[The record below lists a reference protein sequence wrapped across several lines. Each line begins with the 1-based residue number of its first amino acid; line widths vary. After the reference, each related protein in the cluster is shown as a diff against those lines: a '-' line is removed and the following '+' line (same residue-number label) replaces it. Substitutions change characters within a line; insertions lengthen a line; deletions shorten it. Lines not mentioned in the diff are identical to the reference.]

1 MPPSYVCSCAL
12 TFHDNGG
19 AMALDKRL
27 AFLGGGNMAEALI
40 KGLLK
45 AGLVR
50 PEQML
55 VNDVSL
61 ERLEYLRKT
70 YGISTEKSPRE
81 ASAAADIVLLCV
93 KPQVIDLVLSKI
105 IPVADRTKLVISIAA
120 GVTIE
125 RIEKMLSG
133 EPRVVRV
140 MPNTP
145 ALVLAG
151 AAGVAAGSRATADD
165 IALVQEIFGAVGRS
179 VVVEEKMMDAVT
191 GLSGSGPAYVFVLID
206 ALSDAGVK
214 AGLPRPLAL
223 ELAAQTVFG
232 SAKMVL
238 ETKEHPGKLRDMVTS
253 PGGTTIEGLHALEKG
268 KFRAT
273 LMNAVQ
279 AATERSRELGK

>member
-1 MPPSYVCSCAL
+1 M
-12 TFHDNGG
+12 TIQN
-19 AMALDKRL
+19 KI

-40 KGLLK
+40 KGLLN
-45 AGLVR
+45 AGVVR

-55 VNDVSL
+55 VNDVSS
-61 ERLEYLRKT
+61 ERLEHLSKT
-70 YGISTEKSPRE
+70 YGIIVEKSPRE
-81 ASAAADIVLLCV
+81 AAAAAGIILLCV

-105 IPVADRTKLVISIAA
+105 TPAADGNKLVISIAA
-120 GVTIE
+120 GVTIA

-133 EPRVVRV
+133 GPRVVRV

-151 AAGVAAGSRATADD
+151 AAGVAAGSRATAEDM
-165 IALVQEIFGAVGRS
+165 ALVQEIFGAVGRS
-179 VVVEEKMMDAVT
+179 VVVEEKLMDAVT
-191 GLSGSGPAYVFVLID
+191 GLSGSGPAYVFVIID

-268 KFRAT
+268 KLRAT

-279 AATERSRELGK
+279 AATERSKELGK

>member
-1 MPPSYVCSCAL
+1 MTIQNKIS
-12 TFHDNGG
+12 
-19 AMALDKRL
+19 
-27 AFLGGGNMAEALI
+27 FLGGGNMAEALI
-40 KGLLK
+40 KGLLN
-45 AGLVR
+45 AGTVK
-50 PEQML
+50 PEQMI
-55 VNDVSL
+55 VNDVST
-61 ERLEYLRKT
+61 ERLEYLKKA
-70 YGISTEKSPRE
+70 YGITVEKSPRE
-81 ASAAADIVLLCV
+81 AATAAGIILLCV

-105 IPVADRTKLVISIAA
+105 APAADKSKLVISIAA
-120 GVTIE
+120 GVTIA

-151 AAGVAAGSRATADD
+151 AAGAAAGTRATAEDM
-165 IALVQEIFGAVGRS
+165 AVVQEIFGAVGRS
-179 VVVEEKMMDAVT
+179 VAVEEKLMDAVT
-191 GLSGSGPAYVFVLID
+191 GLSGSGPAYVFVIID

-268 KFRAT
+268 KLRAT

-279 AATERSRELGK
+279 AATERSKELGK